1 MKKMISSLAM
11 ILFIGSFAVQAQNLN
26 KILDDYYDAVGMKK
40 LLNTTTI
47 VMKGNIVQMNMDLPM
62 TMYRKRPNKMRMEA
76 VIQGNKFVQAY
87 NGKDGWA
94 IMPWTGSTDPQPLTD
109 DQVKLLEQE
118 ADIEGDLYN
127 WKEKGFEVTLEGSD
141 EMEGTPVYKI
151 KVVKPSGNEY
161 TYYLDKDNNVVLRED
176 ARVKVQGTPIESAT
190 YYSNFKSVDGM
201 IMPFSIES
209 KMNGQVTSQ
218 ITIDS
223 VEVNQD
229 IDDSMFD
236 MPEATK

>member
-1 MKKMISSLAM
+1 MAM

-26 KILDDYYDAVGMKK
+26 KVLDNYYDAVGMKK
-40 LLNTTTI
+40 LLNTNTI
-47 VMKGNIVQMNMDLPM
+47 IMKGKIVQMNMELPM
-62 TMYRKRPNKMRMEA
+62 TMFRKRPDKMRMEA
-76 VIQGNKFVQAY
+76 EIQGNKFVQAY

-127 WKEKGFEVTLEGSD
+127 WKEKGFDVTLEGSD
-141 EMEGTPVYKI
+141 EMEGTPVFKI
-151 KVVKPSGNEY
+151 KVVKPSGNDY
-161 TYYLDKDNNVVLRED
+161 TYYIDKDNYVVLRED
-176 ARVKVQGTPIESAT
+176 ARVKVQGTPIESST

-223 VEVNQD
+223 VEVNQN

-236 MPEATK
+236 MPEPT

>member
-1 MKKMISSLAM
+1 M